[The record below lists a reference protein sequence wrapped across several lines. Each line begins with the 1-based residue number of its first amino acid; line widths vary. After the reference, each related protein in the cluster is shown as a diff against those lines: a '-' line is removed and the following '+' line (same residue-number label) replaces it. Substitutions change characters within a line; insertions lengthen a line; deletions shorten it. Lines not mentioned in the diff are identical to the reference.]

1 MAARRR
7 SQKQKLVDF
16 ITFPVRAL
24 TLFHEDRYGLS
35 CLATERFD
43 YVARR
48 VQGYCLDIGCGPG
61 NRFVRDFLDGN
72 GVGLDVYPYEGLTD
86 SNIVPDFLSLPFP
99 DATFDTVTFIANLNH
114 APRSQRDAELQ
125 EAFRVL
131 KPGGNIIITMGNFLA
146 EILVHKLVALYDR
159 VFGTALDIDGQRG
172 MNVEE
177 DYYLRPREIRQ
188 RLRRAGFI
196 KISREF
202 FLTQWCLNSLFIG
215 WKPHQSESRAL

>member
-1 MAARRR
+1 MK
-7 SQKQKLVDF
+7 SHSLVPASS
-16 ITFPVRAL
+16 IW
-24 TLFHEDRYGLS
+24 
-35 CLATERFD
+35 
-43 YVARR
+43 
-48 VQGYCLDIGCGPG
+48 
-61 NRFVRDFLDGN
+61 NVRDDLSAQCTDQQSN
-72 GVGLDVYPYEGLTD
+72 EYSYRD
-86 SNIVPDFLSLPFP
+86 SNNGKGRATLAILAFGVMRQTTGGDGFLS
-99 DATFDTVTFIANLNH
+99 ATFDTVTFIANLNH

-131 KPGGNIIITMGNFLA
+131 KLGENIIITMSNFLA

-159 VFGTALDIDGQRG
+159 VFVTALDIDGQRG